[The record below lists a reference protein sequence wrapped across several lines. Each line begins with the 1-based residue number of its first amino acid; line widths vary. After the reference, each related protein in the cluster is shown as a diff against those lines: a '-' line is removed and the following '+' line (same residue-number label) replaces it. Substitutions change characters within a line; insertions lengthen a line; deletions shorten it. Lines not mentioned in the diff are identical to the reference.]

1 MKKSKFSDTQAR
13 IEKNRLLMTQTAPTV
28 GNNVFNRIFLAVRLG
43 ILRITLYLHGFRY
56 DRTGGPVSVIRNQ
69 AMIRVAD
76 SDYELMLPMQR
87 RVVRYRGGIAWRIAK
102 LAGRYG
108 CPDFY
113 EPQVGDVVVDVGA
126 NIGEFSL
133 YAVSKG
139 AQVHAFEPDPSA
151 FACLSHNLRQ
161 FPNAIGYKLA
171 LWSERTTL
179 SFFKATDQADSS
191 FYKPDSQI
199 QEVIELEA
207 WRLDDVTEIAALE
220 RIDFLKID
228 GEGAEPEILQGAT
241 ETLRRTGRIAID
253 VGPERLGESTR
264 DAVIEI
270 LEASGFTIV
279 DHDGNCELIAE
290 NISLSQPT

>member
-1 MKKSKFSDTQAR
+1 M
-13 IEKNRLLMTQTAPTV
+13 IM
-28 GNNVFNRIFLAVRLG
+28 
-43 ILRITLYLHGFRY
+43 YLQGFRY
-56 DRTGGPVSVIRNQ
+56 GRTGGPVSVIRNK

-76 SDYELMLPMQR
+76 CDYELMLPTPR
-87 RVVRYRGGIAWRIAK
+87 RILRYRGGIAWRIAK

-113 EPQVGDVVVDVGA
+113 EPQTGDVVVDIGA

-139 AQVHAFEPDPSA
+139 AQVYAFEPDPSA

-161 FPNAIGYKLA
+161 FPSATGYKLA

-179 SFFKATDQADSS
+179 KFFKATDQADSS
-191 FYKPDSQI
+191 FFKPNSQI

-207 WRLDDVTEIAALE
+207 WRLEDVPEIAALE

-241 ETLRRTGRIAID
+241 ETLRRTAKISID

-264 DAVIEI
+264 KAVIEI
-270 LEASGFTIV
+270 LEASGFSIV

-290 NISLSQPT
+290 NISLGQPD